1 MDLQPEEASGAGE
14 AVKDR
19 AELQSLEQEESRLV
33 NYTTTNLKAGLED
46 GAYDKIEQFL
56 SKELERHNVPREQI
70 DTVRALVRKHEPQQ
84 INDAIHGIFGSLE
97 VGKRHEISTDQDK
110 QAAGEVRQ
118 GGAPVDV
125 QPKAPE
131 APKPA
136 VAPAAPTK
144 LLPLEVQSKL
154 FANPTT
160 NNGPQTR
167 RTLTKPR
174 VSTVLQRRLG
184 NS

>member
-1 MDLQPEEASGAGE
+1 M
-14 AVKDR
+14 
-19 AELQSLEQEESRLV
+19 
-33 NYTTTNLKAGLED
+33 
-46 GAYDKIEQFL
+46 
-56 SKELERHNVPREQI
+56 
-70 DTVRALVRKHEPQQ
+70 RALVRKHEPQQ

-136 VAPAAPTK
+136 VAPAAPAK
-144 LLPLEVQSKL
+144 QLPLTVQSKL
-154 FANPTT
+154 FANLPRFML
-160 NNGPQTR
+160 PHYE
-167 RTLTKPR
+167 KPKR
-174 VSTVLQRRLG
+174 PPDPKDPDKDSAP
-184 NS
+184 S